1 MSITVELIQNKI
13 LSILDVQ
20 IDYSMYTTEYSKN
33 RGGGGGGIQIE
44 DLYEVIR
51 RQIHASRRPINNFV
65 QVLIGPQVTAIVH
78 SNY

>member
-33 RGGGGGGIQIE
+33 RGGGIQIE